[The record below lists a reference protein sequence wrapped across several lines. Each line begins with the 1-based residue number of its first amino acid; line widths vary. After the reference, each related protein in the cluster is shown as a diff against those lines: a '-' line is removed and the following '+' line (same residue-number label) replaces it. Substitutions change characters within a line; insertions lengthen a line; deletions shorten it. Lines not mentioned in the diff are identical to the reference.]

1 MSRPDTTIQPD
12 TDTDAASAPALELD
26 AEERDLVAQDI
37 EVLLPTLDG
46 DRRER
51 YARLRDAVLAGSV
64 PAELASALETLL
76 ELTLQTARARTRY
89 RAEGEQ
95 TLTKLYSRT
104 AGGRELAAH
113 LRQVN
118 QALGSL
124 AGQQVESVAVRM
136 RTVGH
141 FTIAIQTDATTITLA
156 ARPDSIDVESIA
168 VGT

>member
-1 MSRPDTTIQPD
+1 MSSTETPNQTGPD
-12 TDTDAASAPALELD
+12 TDVALELD
-26 AEERDLVAQDI
+26 AEERDLVTQDL
-37 EVLLPTLDG
+37 EVLLPTLEG

-51 YARLRDAVLAGSV
+51 YSRLRDAVAAGAV
-64 PAELASALETLL
+64 PPELTPALESLL
-76 ELTLQTARARTRY
+76 ELTLQTARARARY

-95 TLTKLYSRT
+95 TLTKLYGRT
-104 AGGRELAAH
+104 PAGRELAGH

-118 QALGSL
+118 KALGSL
-124 AGQQVESVAVRM
+124 EGQTVGSVAVRM

-141 FTIAIQTDATTITLA
+141 FTIAIQTSDTTITLA